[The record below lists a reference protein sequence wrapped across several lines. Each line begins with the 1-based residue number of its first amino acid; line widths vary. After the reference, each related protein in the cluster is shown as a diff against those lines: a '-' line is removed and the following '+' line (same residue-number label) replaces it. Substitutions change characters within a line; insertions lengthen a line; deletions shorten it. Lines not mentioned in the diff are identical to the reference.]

1 MKKINYLKIRIN
13 CSQTDTKVNHKIKE
27 YFIYIK
33 TFGKKREKIINKK
46 EKNHRLRENIFNSNK
61 KPCRMIC

>member
-33 TFGKKREKIINKK
+33 TFGKKEK
-46 EKNHRLRENIFNSNK
+46 R
-61 KPCRMIC
+61 